1 MLNYTNKFKIL
12 LNKSYERFVKIRGHP
27 REIALGFSLGIF
39 ISMTPFMGLHMLIA
53 IPIAALLKWSKLAA
67 GFGVW
72 LSNPITAPVIYPL
85 TYVVGKKITGGSAPF
100 QMPNDFSY
108 DALVVLLEKSPEVL
122 GKLIV
127 GGMVVGFPLAVAGY
141 FFAYSAV
148 VKYRGNIKAK
158 ILEKAQKVRKKPAA
172 K

>member
-1 MLNYTNKFKIL
+1 MMNYPSKFRLL
-12 LNKSYERFVKIRGHP
+12 LNKTYERFVKMRGYP

-39 ISMTPFMGLHMLIA
+39 ISMSPFMGLQMLIA
-53 IPIAALLKWSKLAA
+53 IPIAALFKWSKLAA

-72 LSNPITAPVIYPL
+72 LSNPLTAPVIYPI

-100 QMPNDFSY
+100 HMPNDFSY
-108 DALVVLLEKSPEVL
+108 DALVILLEKSPEVL
-122 GKLIV
+122 GKLII

-148 VKYRGNIKAK
+148 VKYRSDIKSK
-158 ILEKAQKVRKKPAA
+158 ILEKAHKVRKKPAS